1 MKKYDNFVMDTLLYV
16 QLIMFLFDIHVYDFS
31 KASSRNTSRPGSAH
45 SMSLDGGDTRERPRT
60 GSIQSKRTESKPGVY
75 KETMMFGYVYTTSL
89 IF

>member
-1 MKKYDNFVMDTLLYV
+1 
-16 QLIMFLFDIHVYDFS
+16 MFLFDIYDFS

-75 KETMMFGYVYTTSL
+75 KETMMFGYVYTTNSA
-89 IF
+89 F